1 MSALWIAHV
10 RVTDPERYAEYA
22 RRATDVIPAHGGA
35 WLVRAGRYETMEG
48 PDRPRQVV
56 ARFPSVEAAVACYR
70 SPEYQEALG
79 HARGAAERE
88 LVIVEENAGPT
99 AAPA

>member
-10 RVTDPERYAEYA
+10 KVTDAEAYGRYAKLASEI
-22 RRATDVIPAHGGA
+22 IPAHGGV
-35 WLVRAGRYETMEG
+35 WLARGGAYVQLEG

-56 ARFPSVEAAVACYR
+56 ARFPSLAAAEACYR
-70 SPEYQEALG
+70 SPEYQAALE

-88 LVIVEENAGPT
+88 LVLVEELGG
-99 AAPA
+99 